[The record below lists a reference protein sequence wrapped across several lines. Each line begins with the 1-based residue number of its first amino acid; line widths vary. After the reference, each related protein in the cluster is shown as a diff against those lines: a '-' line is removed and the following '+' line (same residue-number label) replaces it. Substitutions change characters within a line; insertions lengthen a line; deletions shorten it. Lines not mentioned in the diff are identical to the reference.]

1 LTDLSDLNQIFAAF
15 KQIMAG
21 MHEGDAMA
29 LAAEL
34 LGGTTDVRPLIH
46 EYFTRQPILIKS
58 IDEIKDSELADW
70 GLAREYVTANFID
83 DWAQEQYLSNNTFPA
98 GRYCYMFSKKQGS
111 PPLYNTYIYAALEHG
126 VLRAVC
132 PISGQI
138 LATSASFPVFL
149 EEKWAHVIFY
159 RFNGQEPFYLGT
171 AGYPS
176 LRSFIYLPQRN
187 LVIVSPLHFSL
198 GYARDHI
205 YFTIAELYRK
215 FILFAE
221 QTVNYINKDTREL
234 ALLYGL
240 QTNLGHF
247 FTNEYSGFSR
257 IVITGLHRR
266 VKNIVSYKNKKIP
279 LEQLFDEFK
288 QAYCFNCDNEDQL
301 FATCLQQGLFV
312 IYPCASQLSA
322 EAAFR
327 VQQTA
332 ENYGSRAQK
341 QLIAG
346 CTAEPL
352 LFINLR
358 KHNKAWQEQVEGTI
372 QLAKAL
378 KPTYPKLG
386 IFLDGMSDC
395 RQDAEAITDSL
406 KNEVVVYNG
415 VDISLMDSICW
426 ACRTDAYVFVIG
438 SGLVLLT
445 CIANKP
451 GIVHSE
457 YVHMGQVLPG
467 GYWSGLRNDIF
478 PPILVSRQE
487 ITVLPE
493 ISRHLPAIYRNYS
506 MDWRS
511 LYYRLIKLLYPTDGM
526 K

>member
-1 LTDLSDLNQIFAAF
+1 
-15 KQIMAG
+15 
-21 MHEGDAMA
+21 MA

-46 EYFTRQPILIKS
+46 EYFSKQPILVKS
-58 IDEIKDSELADW
+58 IDEIKDAELANW

-83 DWAQEQYLSNNTFPA
+83 EWTQEMYLSNNTFSA
-98 GRYCYMFSKKQGS
+98 GRYHYMFPKKQGS

-132 PISGQI
+132 PRSGQI
-138 LATSASFPVFL
+138 VATSASFPVFL

-159 RFNGQEPFYLGT
+159 RFNGPEPFYLGT

-176 LRSFIYLPQRN
+176 LRSFIYLPQHN

-198 GYARDHI
+198 GYGRDHL

-221 QTVNYINKDTREL
+221 QTVNYLNQDFREP

-247 FTNEYSGFSR
+247 FTNEYSGFAR
-257 IVITGLHRR
+257 LVTTGLHRR
-266 VKNIVSYKNKKIP
+266 VKNIISYKNKKIP

-288 QAYCFNCDNEDQL
+288 QVCCLDCDSEDQL
-301 FATCLQQGLFV
+301 FAICLLQGLFV
-312 IYPCASQLSA
+312 MYPCASHIAA
-322 EAAFR
+322 EAAWR

-332 ENYGSRAQK
+332 EKYGSAGQK

-346 CTAEPL
+346 CRADPL

-372 QLAKAL
+372 QLARAL
-378 KPTYPKLG
+378 QQTYPKLG
-386 IFLDGMSDC
+386 IFLDGMDDC
-395 RQDAEAITDSL
+395 RQDAAVIAAAL
-406 KNEVVVYNG
+406 CNEVVVYNG

-426 ACRTDAYVFVIG
+426 ACRADAYVFVIG

-493 ISRHLPAIYRNYS
+493 ISRHLPATYRNYS

-511 LYYRLIKLLYPTDGM
+511 LYYRLMKLLYPPGGAQ
-526 K
+526 